1 MLENVIAFPKLVS
14 RDEAAA
20 LLRVR
25 PQTLAVWATTGRYNL
40 PFVKVGRRVMY
51 RLADIER
58 FISDNVV
65 MQEAA

>member
-1 MLENVIAFPKLVS
+1 MSENVIAFPKLVS
-14 RDEAAA
+14 RDETAA

-25 PQTLAVWATTGRYNL
+25 PQSLAVWATTGRYNL

-51 RLADIER
+51 RLVDIER
-58 FISDNVV
+58 FISANLV